1 LPQEN
6 FIIIDGNSLAHRAYH
21 AVQPLSTS
29 RGLIT
34 NAVYGFTNMLFKII
48 KEQSPDLIAV
58 AFDKGKVTFRH
69 DAYNEYKAHRS
80 ATPEDLRPQFPIM
93 KDILKAMRIPAF
105 EIEGFEADD
114 LIGTLTA
121 QAEQSGINSMV
132 VTGDRDVM
140 QLVSPLTRV
149 MLTKKGI
156 SQLEA
161 YDEGGVWDRYGV
173 TPRQYTDFRGLT
185 GDVSD
190 NIPGIPGIGEK
201 TASRLLKEYGS
212 LEEILAR
219 AEEITGRAGRQL
231 RNYGHQA
238 ELAKRLVTIH
248 RTVPVEINL
257 EQCRWRGPDYRELL
271 AVFQELEFNSLI
283 KALYLGKNQANDT
296 KQPVKSK
303 NRKPK
308 NNRQALPEP
317 DLETCPVDYREL
329 DTPARINKFLGDA
342 RKAGRTALAI
352 SSRAPDAIL
361 AAGFAPGE
369 ELAYRTGYPEPAP
382 EEDTAENYPDKNI
395 TPLPAGELTKPTLAL
410 LKEICTATDI
420 KKYCHNG
427 KNIIGLLHRYGISLN
442 HLAFDTMIAAYLLNP
457 ASPNRELEDI
467 CLEHLGTVLPGGEA
481 ELPARAHCI
490 MQLTRLLDEK
500 LKLFEQDRL
509 YYEVELPLVQILAD
523 METEGVAVD
532 RNQLEAMSVQLGRSM
547 KNLAGDIY
555 RLAGQEFN
563 LNSPKQL
570 GKILFE
576 ELKLPVIKKTK
587 TGYSTDAAVLEE
599 LAAAHEIAAKIL
611 EYRQFMKLK
620 STYTDGLAA
629 LINPVT
635 GRLHTTFHQAVT
647 ATGRLSSAE
656 PNLQNIPV
664 RLEPGRQIRKMFIP
678 GSKEHLLLSADY
690 SQIELRILAHI
701 SGDPVLINAFRNGE
715 DIHTR
720 TAAEVFGVLPEKVT
734 REMRGRAK
742 AVNFGIV
749 YGLSDYGLSR
759 DIKVTR
765 GEARRYIENYFA
777 RYAGVKTYIDRVVR
791 EAREKG
797 YVTTLLNRRR
807 YLPDLFSPNRTVR
820 NFGERTAMNTPIQG
834 SAADI
839 IKLAMVNI
847 RREMDAHGFKAKM
860 ILQVHDELIFDSP
873 ADEIDRLAALVMRCM
888 ENVLALN
895 VPLVA
900 DVKVGPNWYDVKKI
914 KVRESI

>member
-1 LPQEN
+1 MPPDN

-34 NAVYGFTNMLFKII
+34 NAVYGFTNMLFKILN
-48 KEQSPDLIAV
+48 EQSPDLIAV

-69 DAYNEYKAHRS
+69 DEYSEYKANRS
-80 ATPEDLRPQFPIM
+80 ATPEDLRPQFPIL
-93 KDILKAMRIPAF
+93 KDMLKAMRIQVF
-105 EIEGFEADD
+105 QNEGFEADD
-114 LIGTLTA
+114 LIGTLAA
-121 QAEQSGINSMV
+121 QAEQSGINSMI
-132 VTGDRDVM
+132 VTGDRDAL

-156 SQLEA
+156 SELEA
-161 YDEGGVWDRYGV
+161 YDEGGVWDRYGI

-185 GDVSD
+185 GDASD
-190 NIPGIPGIGEK
+190 NIRGIPGIGEK

-219 AEEITGRAGRQL
+219 AEEITGRAGKQIK
-231 RNYGHQA
+231 NYGHQA

-248 RTVPVEINL
+248 RAVPVEINL

-271 AVFQELEFNSLI
+271 AVFKELEFNSLI
-283 KALYLGKNQANDT
+283 KSIYLGKNQEHGEKYFKAKGR
-296 KQPVKSK
+296 KQKS
-303 NRKPK
+303 
-308 NNRQALPEP
+308 NRQTLPEP
-317 DLETCPVDYREL
+317 DLETCPVNYREL
-329 DTPARINKFLGDA
+329 DTPIRIDKFLGDT
-342 RKAGRTALAI
+342 RKAGRIALSI
-352 SSRAPDAIL
+352 SYHEPGGIL

-369 ELAYRTGYPEPAP
+369 DLAYCAGCPKPEPGSNGRNCPDAST
-382 EEDTAENYPDKNI
+382 TAIPADE
-395 TPLPAGELTKPTLAL
+395 LPKKTLAL
-410 LKEICTATDI
+410 LKEICAAPNI

-427 KNIIGLLHRYGISLN
+427 KKIIRLLHRYGIRLN

-457 ASPNRELEDI
+457 ASPNRELKDI
-467 CLEHLGTVLPGGEA
+467 CLEHLGAVLPGGKE
-481 ELPARAHCI
+481 ELPAKAHCI
-490 MQLTRLLDEK
+490 MQLSRLLDEK

-509 YYEVELPLVQILAD
+509 FYDVELPLVQVLAD

-532 RNQLEAMSVQLGRSM
+532 KNQLEAMSLQLGRSIE
-547 KNLAGDIY
+547 NLAGEIY

-563 LNSPKQL
+563 INSPKQL

-587 TGYSTDAAVLEE
+587 TGYSTDAAVLDE

-629 LINPVT
+629 LINPGT
-635 GRLHTTFHQAVT
+635 GRLHTTFHQTVT

-656 PNLQNIPV
+656 PNLQNIPI
-664 RLEPGRQIRKMFIP
+664 RLEFGRLIRKVFIP
-678 GSKEHLLLSADY
+678 RSKEHLLLSADY
-690 SQIELRILAHI
+690 SQIELRILAHV

-720 TAAEVFGVLPEKVT
+720 TAAEVFGVLPEEVT
-734 REMRGRAK
+734 REMRGKAK

-749 YGLSDYGLSR
+749 YGLSDYGLSK

-765 GEARRYIENYFA
+765 SEARRYIDNYFA

-834 SAADI
+834 SAADV

-847 RREMDAHGFKAKM
+847 RREMVEHGFKAKM

-873 ADEIDRLAALVMRCM
+873 ADEIDRLAELVKRCM
-888 ENVLALN
+888 ENVLVLN
-895 VPLVA
+895 VPLVVDIKA
-900 DVKVGPNWYDVKKI
+900 GPNWYDVKKI
-914 KVRESI
+914 ELLGSF